1 MKNNFRCFETFSD
14 LKEITKK
21 ITRFA
26 PLSIL
31 KQLRRKKDFRLKRNL
46 KTPFWVG
53 FEFETVGKT
62 RFWAGFCFTGHAL
75 ELVFDILVDKLLK
88 HHVL

>member
-1 MKNNFRCFETFSD
+1 M
-14 LKEITKK
+14 
-21 ITRFA
+21 
-26 PLSIL
+26 
-31 KQLRRKKDFRLKRNL
+31 KRNL

-75 ELVFDILVDKLLK
+75 ELVFDILTLVDKIF
-88 HHVL
+88 